1 MDCFERLALNSPEI
15 DVGRTPCGQPGCNG
29 VTSDFASVTLLNYML
44 LGITLTPFTVV
55 LGLSI
60 FYFGVMQEGRVVLN
74 PQGKLAVVAKLLS
87 RIWVCLPR
95 ISRKTAASMY
105 RRLKARYVALS
116 SSCLTSPPHIYK

>member
-1 MDCFERLALNSPEI
+1 M
-15 DVGRTPCGQPGCNG
+15 
-29 VTSDFASVTLLNYML
+29 TLLNYML

-87 RIWVCLPR
+87 RIRVCLPR
-95 ISRKTAASMY
+95 ISRKTATRWY
-105 RRLKARYVALS
+105 RSLKARYLALS
-116 SSCLTSPPHIYK
+116 CSCLPSPPHIYKC